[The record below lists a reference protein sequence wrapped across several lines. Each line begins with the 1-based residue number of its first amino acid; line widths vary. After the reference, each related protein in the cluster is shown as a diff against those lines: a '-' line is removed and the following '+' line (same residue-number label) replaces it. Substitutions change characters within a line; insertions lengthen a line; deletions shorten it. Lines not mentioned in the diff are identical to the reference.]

1 MTSTSPPAVRIS
13 EMPWSTV
20 SWSAVIA
27 GAIVATTI
35 SLALLFL
42 CAAAGFMMVSPWSG
56 QGTDA
61 TTFAVSGA
69 IAMIV
74 VQWVS
79 SAFGGFVTGRL
90 RTRWESLHQD
100 EVFFRDT
107 VNGFLAWCV
116 ATLVIGVL
124 VSSSATMVARTGIQ
138 ATATVA
144 SGAAAGISLASAGND
159 APANDPTAYFIDL
172 LFRTPTG
179 AAPAGEDS
187 AQARVE
193 ATRILVRSAVAGGMS
208 PTDKTYLSQL
218 AAARTGI
225 AADEAQ
231 RRVDDMLAQVQ
242 AAKVKAQATADAARK
257 AGALGS
263 LFVFLSL
270 LVGAFIA
277 AAAAAVGASFR
288 DNVPRVV

>member
-1 MTSTSPPAVRIS
+1 MTSTAPPVLRVS
-13 EMPWSTV
+13 EAPWSTV
-20 SWSAVIA
+20 SWSAIFA

-56 QGTDA
+56 QGTDPS
-61 TTFAVSGA
+61 TFAISGA

-107 VNGFLAWCV
+107 LNGFLAWCV
-116 ATLVIGVL
+116 ATLAVGVL

-144 SGAAAGISLASAGND
+144 SGAAAGISLASAGSEPQG
-159 APANDPTAYFIDL
+159 ADPTAYFIDL
-172 LFRTPTG
+172 LFR
-179 AAPAGEDS
+179 APAGSPGPGQDAAPE
-187 AQARVE
+187 RLE
-193 ATRILVRSAVAGGMS
+193 ATRIVVRSVVTGGIS
-208 PTDKTYLSQL
+208 PSDKTYLAQIAS
-218 AAARTGI
+218 ARTGLNQ
-225 AADEAQ
+225 DEAQ
-231 RRVDDMLAQVQ
+231 RRVDDVLAQVQ
-242 AAKVKAQATADAARK
+242 AAKVKAQEAADAARK

-270 LVGAFIA
+270 LIGAFIA
-277 AAAAAVGASFR
+277 AAAAAIGASFR